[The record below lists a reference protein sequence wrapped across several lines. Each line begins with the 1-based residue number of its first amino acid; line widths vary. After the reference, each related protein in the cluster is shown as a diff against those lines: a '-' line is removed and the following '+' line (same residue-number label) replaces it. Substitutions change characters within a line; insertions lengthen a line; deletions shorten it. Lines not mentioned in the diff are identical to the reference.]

1 LQGFRDHLNHIYILY
16 YIKDRGG
23 GVINRSGRT
32 TESPGLTTRIRVL
45 TKTQGS
51 GQTPRPGGTPPPRGG
66 CSSYQRLSKFAGISG
81 PPILKP
87 GLRGLEKK
95 TRQRR
100 ICDKMTQ
107 KGVKNAS
114 HFVIFG
120 HFWGF
125 FGHFWPFLAIFGHF
139 WPFLTP
145 PTPHPKT
152 VVSADIH
159 PKTHPNKNTNKYQ
172 IIISLY

>member
-1 LQGFRDHLNHIYILY
+1 MIEF
-16 YIKDRGG
+16 G

-32 TESPGLTTRIRVL
+32 TESPGLTTRIRVDPQN
-45 TKTQGS
+45 QGFLAN
-51 GQTPRPGGTPPPRGG
+51 PRVGGGPPREGG

-100 ICDKMTQ
+100 ICDKTPQ

-145 PTPHPKT
+145 PAFPLKTPARPQSK
-152 VVSADIH
+152 
-159 PKTHPNKNTNKYQ
+159 
-172 IIISLY
+172 L